1 MKLCRL
7 CTLESKNYEH
17 ILDFPFKLYESKWAL
32 KVDLENKYKIDRN
45 YLLSINE
52 KFNSNIIHEII
63 YYLVKNTYHNK
74 LYRRQY
80 VWALEI
86 LSEEPE
92 MNVLCNH
99 KNCNEETP
107 LECYVRCCEDK
118 NIKSYEYIKDILS
131 KHTTIPIQI
140 NETDKVVVNPLV
152 RDYAE
157 QYHHFQKKLFTYI
170 EEDYSHLISR
180 CEKCNE
186 VIDMFEDLEHIGQYL
201 RNDPRKT
208 LIALNVNHIILLRS
222 ASISLCEKDKVNE
235 RHEYI
240 LKYFYKL
247 LNDMS
252 YSAFC

>member
-1 MKLCRL
+1 MKLCYL
-7 CTLESKNYEH
+7 CTLESKEYDH
-17 ILDFPFKLYESKWAL
+17 ILDFPFKLYDSKWAL
-32 KVDLENKYKIDRN
+32 KIDLEDKYKNNRN
-45 YLLSINE
+45 YLLSINT
-52 KFNSNIIHEII
+52 KFNSNILHEII
-63 YYLVKNTYHNK
+63 YYLAKNTYHNK

-92 MNVLCNH
+92 MYELCNY
-99 KNCNEETP
+99 KNCNGETP

-118 NIKSYEYIKDILS
+118 TIKSYEYIKDILS
-131 KHTTIPIQI
+131 KHTAVQIQI
-140 NETDKVVVNPLV
+140 NETDKVVINPLV

-157 QYHHFQKKLFTYI
+157 QYHHFQKKLFSYL
-170 EEDYSHLISR
+170 EEYYGHLISR

-186 VIDMFEDLEHIGQYL
+186 IIDMFEDLENIGQYL

-208 LIALNVNHIILLRS
+208 LIALNVNHIIILRT
-222 ASISLCEKDKVNE
+222 ASISLCEKDKVND

-247 LNDMS
+247 LNDLG
-252 YSAFC
+252 